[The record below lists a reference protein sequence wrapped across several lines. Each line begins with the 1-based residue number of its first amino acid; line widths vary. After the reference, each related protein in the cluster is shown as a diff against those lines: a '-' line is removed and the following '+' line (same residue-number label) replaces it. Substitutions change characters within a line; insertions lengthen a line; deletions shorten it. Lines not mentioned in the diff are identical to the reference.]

1 MKKAFNCVACGKKVV
16 VDRANPACRHTCGD
30 AKCQAV
36 YQKQYSAQMDRY
48 RQRDRIEQLQQQGI
62 DLVTCVVCDRQFEM
76 IGQSHLKT
84 HGLTVD
90 EYKTLYPDSPRCNS
104 RIVQQRGRES
114 LKRSHYLEYVG
125 KAPDQELYQF
135 LTGSLLGDASL
146 EKRPNKLN
154 ARYAEG
160 AANQKYLEWK
170 YKFISQYFSCTF
182 NERLSSPHTKT
193 GKQYQ
198 GWWLKSTVHPVLTEI
213 HSQWYQ
219 PKKIISES
227 FLSEYLTEFAL
238 TIWFCDDGCSTGG
251 VRFYP
256 MAFSDDEVQFIVS
269 LLESRF
275 NLHGSILRNQKNQ
288 HFINLDANSRK
299 IFREIVSKFSI
310 PGMEYKLNF

>member
-1 MKKAFNCVACGKKVV
+1 MACGKKVV

-30 AKCQAV
+30 TECQAV
-36 YQKQYSAQMDRY
+36 YQKQYSAQMERY
-48 RQRDRIEQLQQQGI
+48 RQRNRIERLQQQGF

-104 RIVQQRGRES
+104 RIKKQRGREA
-114 LKRSHYLEYVG
+114 LKRSHYLDYGG
-125 KAPDQELYQF
+125 KDPDQELYQF

-146 EKRPNKLN
+146 EKEASKLN

-160 AANQKYLEWK
+160 AANQQYLEWK

-198 GWWLKSTVHPVLTEI
+198 GWWLKTTVHPVLTKI
-213 HSQWYQ
+213 HSQWYE
-219 PKKIISES
+219 PKKIIPKS
-227 FLSEYLTEFAL
+227 FLAEYLTEFAL
-238 TIWFCDDGCSTGG
+238 TIWFCDDGCSTGA

-256 MAFSDDEVQFIVS
+256 MAFSDDEVKFIVS

-275 NLHGSILRNQKNQ
+275 NLYGSILRNKKNQ
-288 HFINLDANSRK
+288 PFINLDANSRK